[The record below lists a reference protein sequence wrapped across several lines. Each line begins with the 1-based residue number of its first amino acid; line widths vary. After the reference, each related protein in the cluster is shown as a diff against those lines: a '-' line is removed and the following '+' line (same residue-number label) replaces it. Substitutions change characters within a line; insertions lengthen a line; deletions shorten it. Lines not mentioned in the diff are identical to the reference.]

1 MGCAVVHPYP
11 YFWKDDTQLI
21 LIEMSLQ
28 GYHKLG
34 LQRIQY
40 VKIVG
45 LRVNELTYDIVAL
58 LEAGGRCCLQE
69 WGGKSQEA
77 ISQSELRLGS
87 SSVTGSCN

>member
-1 MGCAVVHPYP
+1 MGRAVVHSYP

-40 VKIVG
+40 VQIVG
-45 LRVNELTYDIVAL
+45 FRVNELTYDIVAL

-69 WGGKSQEA
+69 WGERA
-77 ISQSELRLGS
+77 RRRLVNMS
-87 SSVTGSCN
+87 

>member
-1 MGCAVVHPYP
+1 MVDAYP
-11 YFWKDDTQLI
+11 YSRKDDTQLI

-40 VKIVG
+40 VQIVG
-45 LRVNELTYDIVAL
+45 FRVNKLTYNIVTL

-69 WGGKSQEA
+69 WGKEP
-77 ISQSELRLGS
+77 ED
-87 SSVTGSCN
+87 V